1 MKAKGRELVDVM
13 QRRSINIMC
22 LQEVK
27 WKGQIACELGDGYKL
42 FLQW

>member
-1 MKAKGRELVDVM
+1 
-13 QRRSINIMC
+13 MC

-42 FLQW
+42 FLQWWQHQQKRIWYHPRW